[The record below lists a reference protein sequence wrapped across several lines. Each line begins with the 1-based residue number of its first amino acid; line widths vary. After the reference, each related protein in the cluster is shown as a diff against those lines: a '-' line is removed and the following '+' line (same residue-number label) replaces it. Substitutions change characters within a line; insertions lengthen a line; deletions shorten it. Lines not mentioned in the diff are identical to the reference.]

1 MEFYLSLLTLF
12 GFRILLGLSAYVVIL
27 TGQISMAQAG
37 FYALGAYTAGA
48 ATSMWGWPIG
58 LAVLLG
64 ALVGGG
70 FGFLVGFPALRVRGL
85 FLVIATLAFTEI
97 VRMVFLNLKY
107 TIRVG
112 DRTVGPDGAEG
123 FRGITYYYQ
132 NGWSSLEIV
141 AFTWA
146 FVLLTLLAFWLMD
159 RSRAGAVLRAVG
171 EDELAA
177 SSVGINLT
185 AAKVSAMTAGGFVA
199 GLAGGLYAHYA
210 SYVSQEDFGV
220 LLATFAIAYALI
232 GGTGSVLGPIAGVAF
247 FSLLVDGL
255 RLLGDWRNLLFGL
268 LIVVM
273 MNLRPHGIIDVGLVR
288 RLGFRFRPG
297 PTRAD
302 ARANARD

>member
-12 GFRILLGLSAYVVIL
+12 GFRILLGLSAYIVIL
-27 TGQISMAQAG
+27 TGQISLAQAG
-37 FYALGAYTAGA
+37 FYAIGAYSAGA
-48 ATSMWGWPIG
+48 ATAIWGWPVVP
-58 LAVLLG
+58 AVLLG
-64 ALVGGG
+64 GVAGGI

-85 FLVIATLAFTEI
+85 FLVIATLAFTEM

-112 DRTVGPDGAEG
+112 DRTIGPAAGEG
-123 FRGITYYYQ
+123 FRGITYYFEH
-132 NGWSSLEIV
+132 GWSPTKIML
-141 AFTWA
+141 FTWLFVA
-146 FVLLTLLAFWLMD
+146 AVLLALWVMD

-199 GLAGGLYAHYA
+199 GLAGALYAHYA

-220 LLATFAIAYALI
+220 LLATFAIAYALV
-232 GGTGSVLGPIAGVAF
+232 GGTGSVLGPVAGVLF
-247 FSLLVDGL
+247 FSLLIDGL
-255 RLLGDWRNLLFGL
+255 RFLGDWRNLLFGV

-273 MNLRPHGIIDVGLVR
+273 MNLRPHGIVDVALLR
-288 RLGFRFRPG
+288 RVGARLRPPG
-297 PTRAD
+297 RA
-302 ARANARD
+302 ARAPD

>member
-27 TGQISMAQAG
+27 TGQISLAQAG

-48 ATSMWGWPIG
+48 ASSMWGWPIFP
-58 LAVLLG
+58 AILLG
-64 ALVGGG
+64 GLVGGL
-70 FGFLVGFPALRVRGL
+70 FGLLVGFPALRVRGL

-107 TIRVG
+107 TIRIG
-112 DRTVGPDGAEG
+112 DRTIGPAAAEG
-123 FRGITYYYQ
+123 FRGITYYFQ
-132 NGWSSLEIV
+132 NGWSSLQIV
-141 AFTWA
+141 AFTWF
-146 FVLLTLLAFWLMD
+146 FVLVVLLAFWLMD

-185 AAKVSAMTAGGFVA
+185 AAKVAAMTAGGFVA
-199 GLAGGLYAHYA
+199 GLAGALYAHYA
-210 SYVSQEDFGV
+210 TYVSQEDFGV

-232 GGTGSVLGPIAGVAF
+232 GGTGSVLGPIAGVLF
-247 FSLLVDGL
+247 FSLLIDGL
-255 RLLGDWRNLLFGL
+255 RFLGDWRNLLFGV
-268 LIVVM
+268 LIVAM

-288 RLGFRFRPG
+288 RVASLFRPG
-297 PTRAD
+297 GRKAYAGD
-302 ARANARD
+302 

>member
-27 TGQISMAQAG
+27 TGQISLAQAG

-48 ATSMWGWPIG
+48 ASSMWGWPIFP
-58 LAVLLG
+58 AIVLG
-64 ALVGGG
+64 GLVGGL

-107 TIRVG
+107 TIRIG
-112 DRTVGPDGAEG
+112 DRTIGPAAAEG
-123 FRGITYYYQ
+123 FRGITYYFQ
-132 NGWSSLEIV
+132 NGWSSLQIV
-141 AFTWA
+141 AFTWF
-146 FVLLTLLAFWLMD
+146 FVLVVLLAFWLMD

-185 AAKVSAMTAGGFVA
+185 AAKVAAMTAGGFVA
-199 GLAGGLYAHYA
+199 GLAGALYAHYA
-210 SYVSQEDFGV
+210 TYVSQEDFGV

-232 GGTGSVLGPIAGVAF
+232 GGTGSVLGPIAGVLF
-247 FSLLVDGL
+247 FSLLIDGL
-255 RLLGDWRNLLFGL
+255 RFLGDWRNLLFGV
-268 LIVVM
+268 LIVAM

-288 RLGFRFRPG
+288 RIASLLRPAG
-297 PTRAD
+297 RKAYAGD
-302 ARANARD
+302 

>member
-27 TGQISMAQAG
+27 TGQISLAQAG

-48 ATSMWGWPIG
+48 ASSMWGWPIFP
-58 LAVLLG
+58 AILLG
-64 ALVGGG
+64 GLVGGL
-70 FGFLVGFPALRVRGL
+70 FGLLVGFPALRVHGL

-112 DRTVGPDGAEG
+112 DRTIGPAAAEG
-123 FRGITYYYQ
+123 FRGITYYFQ
-132 NGWSSLEIV
+132 NGWSSLQIV
-141 AFTWA
+141 VFTWL
-146 FVLLTLLAFWLMD
+146 FVLLVLLAFWLMD

-185 AAKVSAMTAGGFVA
+185 AVKVAAMTAGGFVA
-199 GLAGGLYAHYA
+199 GLAGALYAHYA
-210 SYVSQEDFGV
+210 TYVSQEDFGV

-232 GGTGSVLGPIAGVAF
+232 GGTGSVLGPIAGVLF
-247 FSLLVDGL
+247 FSLLIDGL
-255 RLLGDWRNLLFGL
+255 RFLGDWRNLLFGV
-268 LIVVM
+268 LIVAM

-288 RLGFRFRPG
+288 RVASLLRPAG
-297 PTRAD
+297 GRAYAGD
-302 ARANARD
+302 

>member
-48 ATSMWGWPIG
+48 ASSMWGWPIFP
-58 LAVLLG
+58 AILLG
-64 ALVGGG
+64 GLVGGL

-112 DRTVGPDGAEG
+112 DRTIGPAAAEG
-123 FRGITYYYQ
+123 FRGITYYFQ
-132 NGWSSLEIV
+132 NGWSSLQIV
-141 AFTWA
+141 AFTWF
-146 FVLLTLLAFWLMD
+146 FVLVVLLAFWLMD

-185 AAKVSAMTAGGFVA
+185 AAKVAAMTAGGFVA
-199 GLAGGLYAHYA
+199 GLAGALYAHYA
-210 SYVSQEDFGV
+210 TYVSQEDFGV

-232 GGTGSVLGPIAGVAF
+232 GGTGSVLGPIAGVLF
-247 FSLLVDGL
+247 FSLLIDGL
-255 RLLGDWRNLLFGL
+255 RFLGDWRNLLFGV
-268 LIVVM
+268 LIVAM

-288 RLGFRFRPG
+288 RVASLLRPG
-297 PTRAD
+297 GGRAYAGD
-302 ARANARD
+302 

>member
-1 MEFYLSLLTLF
+1 MEFYWSLLTLF

-48 ATSMWGWPIG
+48 ATAIWGWPIVP
-58 LAVLLG
+58 AILLG
-64 ALVGGG
+64 GLVGGL

-112 DRTVGPDGAEG
+112 ERTIGPAGAEG
-123 FRGITYYYQ
+123 FRGITHYFQ
-132 NGWSSLEIV
+132 NGWSSLQIV
-141 AFTWA
+141 AFTWL
-146 FVLLTLLAFWLMD
+146 FVLAVLLAFWLMD

-185 AAKVSAMTAGGFVA
+185 TAKVSAMTAGGIVA
-199 GLAGGLYAHYA
+199 GLAGALYAHYA
-210 SYVSQEDFGV
+210 TYVSQEDFGV
-220 LLATFAIAYALI
+220 LLASFAIAYALI
-232 GGTGSVLGPIAGVAF
+232 GGTGSVLGPIAGVLF
-247 FSLLVDGL
+247 FSLLIDGL
-255 RLLGDWRNLLFGL
+255 RFLGDWRNLLFGV
-268 LIVVM
+268 LIVAM

-288 RLGFRFRPG
+288 HVRVLLRPAG
-297 PTRAD
+297 RRAHAGD
-302 ARANARD
+302 

>member
-1 MEFYLSLLTLF
+1 VEFYLSLLTLF

-27 TGQISMAQAG
+27 TGQISLAQAG

-48 ATSMWGWPIG
+48 ASSMWGWPIFP
-58 LAVLLG
+58 AILLG
-64 ALVGGG
+64 GLVGGL

-112 DRTVGPDGAEG
+112 YRTIGPAAAEG
-123 FRGITYYYQ
+123 FRGITYYFQ
-132 NGWSSLEIV
+132 NGWSSLQIV
-141 AFTWA
+141 GFTWI
-146 FVLLTLLAFWLMD
+146 FVLAVLLAFWLMD

-185 AAKVSAMTAGGFVA
+185 AAKVAAMTAGGFVA
-199 GLAGGLYAHYA
+199 GLAGALYAHYA
-210 SYVSQEDFGV
+210 TYVSQEDFGV

-232 GGTGSVLGPIAGVAF
+232 GGTGSVLGPIAGVLF
-247 FSLLVDGL
+247 FSLLIDGL
-255 RLLGDWRNLLFGL
+255 RFLGDWRNLLFGV
-268 LIVVM
+268 LIVAM

-288 RLGFRFRPG
+288 RVASLLRPG
-297 PTRAD
+297 GGRAYAGD
-302 ARANARD
+302 

>member
-1 MEFYLSLLTLF
+1 VEFYFSLLTLF

-27 TGQISMAQAG
+27 TGQISLAQAG
-37 FYALGAYTAGA
+37 FYAIGAYTAGA
-48 ATSMWGWPIG
+48 ATAIWGWPI
-58 LAVLLG
+58 APAILLG
-64 ALVGGG
+64 GLVGGL

-112 DRTVGPDGAEG
+112 ERTIGPAGAEG

-132 NGWSSLEIV
+132 NGWSSLHIV
-141 AFTWA
+141 SFTWC
-146 FVLLTLLAFWLMD
+146 FVLAVLLAFWLMD

-185 AAKVSAMTAGGFVA
+185 AAKVSAMAVGGFVA
-199 GLAGGLYAHYA
+199 GLAGALYAHYA
-210 SYVSQEDFGV
+210 TYVSQEDFGV

-232 GGTGSVLGPIAGVAF
+232 GGTGGVAGPIAGVLF
-247 FSLLVDGL
+247 FSVLIDGL
-255 RLLGDWRNLLFGL
+255 RFLGDWRNLLFGV
-268 LIVVM
+268 LIIVM
-273 MNLRPHGIIDVGLVR
+273 MNLRPHGIIDVGFVR
-288 RLGFRFRPG
+288 RLG
-297 PTRAD
+297 AL
-302 ARANARD
+302 ARRGRKAAYAPD

>member
-1 MEFYLSLLTLF
+1 VEFYLSLITLF

-48 ATSMWGWPIG
+48 ASAMWGWPIVP
-58 LAVLLG
+58 AILLG
-64 ALVGGG
+64 AVVGGI

-112 DRTVGPDGAEG
+112 DRTIGPAAGEG
-123 FRGITYYYQ
+123 FRGITYYFE
-132 NGWSSLEIV
+132 NGWSPVQI
-141 AFTWA
+141 AGFTWL
-146 FVLLTLLAFWLMD
+146 FVLAVLLAFWLMD

-177 SSVGINLT
+177 SSVGVNLT

-199 GLAGGLYAHYA
+199 GLAGALYAHYA
-210 SYVSQEDFGV
+210 TYVSQEDFGV
-220 LLATFAIAYALI
+220 LLATFAIAYPLV
-232 GGTGSVLGPIAGVAF
+232 GGIGSVLGPIAGVVF
-247 FSLLVDGL
+247 FGFLLEGL
-255 RLLGDWRNLLFGL
+255 RFLGEWRNLLFGV
-268 LIVVM
+268 LIVAM
-273 MNLRPHGIIDVGLVR
+273 MNLRPHGIIDAGLVR
-288 RLGFRFRPG
+288 RLGARWRPKRKAVHAG
-297 PTRAD
+297 A
-302 ARANARD
+302 

>member
-1 MEFYLSLLTLF
+1 VEFYLSLLTLF

-27 TGQISMAQAG
+27 TGQISLAQAG

-48 ATSMWGWPIG
+48 ASSMWGWPIFP
-58 LAVLLG
+58 AILLG
-64 ALVGGG
+64 GLVGGL

-107 TIRVG
+107 TIQIG
-112 DRTVGPDGAEG
+112 DRTIGPAAAEG
-123 FRGITYYYQ
+123 FRGITYYFQ
-132 NGWSSLEIV
+132 NGWSSLQIV
-141 AFTWA
+141 GFTWI
-146 FVLLTLLAFWLMD
+146 FVLAVLLAFWLMD

-185 AAKVSAMTAGGFVA
+185 AAKVAAMTAGGFVA
-199 GLAGGLYAHYA
+199 GLAGALYAHYA
-210 SYVSQEDFGV
+210 TYVSQEDFGV

-232 GGTGSVLGPIAGVAF
+232 GGTGSVLGPIAGVLF
-247 FSLLVDGL
+247 FSLLIDGL
-255 RLLGDWRNLLFGL
+255 RFLGDWRNLLFGV
-268 LIVVM
+268 LIVAM

-288 RLGFRFRPG
+288 RVASLLRPG
-297 PTRAD
+297 GGRAYAGD
-302 ARANARD
+302 

>member
-27 TGQISMAQAG
+27 TGQISLAQAG

-48 ATSMWGWPIG
+48 ASSMWGWPIFP
-58 LAVLLG
+58 AILLG
-64 ALVGGG
+64 GLVGGF

-112 DRTVGPDGAEG
+112 DRTIGPAAAEG
-123 FRGITYYYQ
+123 FRGITYYFQ
-132 NGWSSLEIV
+132 NGWSSLQIV
-141 AFTWA
+141 AFTWF
-146 FVLLTLLAFWLMD
+146 FVLVVLLAFWLMD

-185 AAKVSAMTAGGFVA
+185 AAKVAAMTAGGFVA
-199 GLAGGLYAHYA
+199 GLAGALYAHYA
-210 SYVSQEDFGV
+210 TYVSQEDFGV

-232 GGTGSVLGPIAGVAF
+232 GGTGSVLGPIAGVLF
-247 FSLLVDGL
+247 FSLLIDGL
-255 RLLGDWRNLLFGL
+255 RFLGDWRNLLFGV
-268 LIVVM
+268 LIVAM

-288 RLGFRFRPG
+288 RVASLLRPG
-297 PTRAD
+297 GGRAYAGD
-302 ARANARD
+302 

>member
-1 MEFYLSLLTLF
+1 MEFYWSLLTLF

-48 ATSMWGWPIG
+48 ATALWGWPIVPAILLGG
-58 LAVLLG
+58 LA
-64 ALVGGG
+64 GGI

-112 DRTVGPDGAEG
+112 DRTIGPAAAEG
-123 FRGITYYYQ
+123 FRGITYYFE
-132 NGWSSLEIV
+132 NGWSSLQIV
-141 AFTWA
+141 GFTWL
-146 FVLLTLLAFWLMD
+146 FVLAVLLAFWLMD

-185 AAKVSAMTAGGFVA
+185 TAKVSAMTAGGIVA
-199 GLAGGLYAHYA
+199 GLAGALYAHYA
-210 SYVSQEDFGV
+210 TYLSQEDFGV
-220 LLATFAIAYALI
+220 LLASFAIAYALI
-232 GGTGSVLGPIAGVAF
+232 GGTGSVLGPIAGVFF
-247 FSLLVDGL
+247 FSLLIDGL
-255 RLLGDWRNLLFGL
+255 RFLGDWRNLLFGV
-268 LIVVM
+268 LIVAM

-288 RLGFRFRPG
+288 RVAALLRPG
-297 PTRAD
+297 TRAYAGD
-302 ARANARD
+302 

>member
-1 MEFYLSLLTLF
+1 VEFYWSLLTLF

-48 ATSMWGWPIG
+48 ATAMWGWPIVP
-58 LAVLLG
+58 AILLG
-64 ALVGGG
+64 ALVGGV

-112 DRTVGPDGAEG
+112 DRTIGPAGGEG
-123 FRGITYYYQ
+123 FRGITYYFE
-132 NGWSSLEIV
+132 NGWSTVQIV
-141 AFTWA
+141 GFTWA
-146 FVLLTLLAFWLMD
+146 WVLLVLLAFWLMD

-177 SSVGINLT
+177 ASVGINLT
-185 AAKVSAMTAGGFVA
+185 RAKVSAMTAGGFVA
-199 GLAGGLYAHYA
+199 GMAGALYAHYA

-220 LLATFAIAYALI
+220 LLATFAIAYPLV
-232 GGTGSVLGPIAGVAF
+232 GGTGSVLGPIAGVLF
-247 FSLLVDGL
+247 FSFLVDGL
-255 RLLGDWRNLLFGL
+255 RFLGDWRNLLFGV

-273 MNLRPHGIIDVGLVR
+273 MNLRPHGIVDVALVR
-288 RLGFRFRPG
+288 RLGARLRPRPKPVYAG
-297 PTRAD
+297 D
-302 ARANARD
+302 

>member
-27 TGQISMAQAG
+27 TGQISLAQAG

-48 ATSMWGWPIG
+48 ASSMWGWPIFP
-58 LAVLLG
+58 AILLG
-64 ALVGGG
+64 GLVGGL

-107 TIRVG
+107 TIRIG
-112 DRTVGPDGAEG
+112 DRTIGPAAAEG
-123 FRGITYYYQ
+123 FRGITYYFQ
-132 NGWSSLEIV
+132 NGWSSLQIV
-141 AFTWA
+141 AFTWF
-146 FVLLTLLAFWLMD
+146 FVLVVLLAFWLMD

-185 AAKVSAMTAGGFVA
+185 AAKVAAMTAGGFVA
-199 GLAGGLYAHYA
+199 GLAGALYAHYA
-210 SYVSQEDFGV
+210 TYVSQEDFGV

-232 GGTGSVLGPIAGVAF
+232 GGTGSVLGPIAGVLF
-247 FSLLVDGL
+247 FSLLIDGL
-255 RLLGDWRNLLFGL
+255 RFLGDWRNLLFGV
-268 LIVVM
+268 LIVAM

-288 RLGFRFRPG
+288 RIASLLRPAG
-297 PTRAD
+297 RKAYAGD
-302 ARANARD
+302 

>member
-27 TGQISMAQAG
+27 TGQISLAQAG
-37 FYALGAYTAGA
+37 FYAIGSYTAGA
-48 ATSMWGWPIG
+48 ATAIWGWPIVP
-58 LAVLLG
+58 AILLG
-64 ALVGGG
+64 GIVGGI

-112 DRTVGPDGAEG
+112 DRTIGPAAGEG
-123 FRGITYYYQ
+123 FRGITYYFE
-132 NGWSSLEIV
+132 NGWSSARIM
-141 AFTWA
+141 AFTWL
-146 FVLLTLLAFWLMD
+146 FVLAVLLAMWIMD

-185 AAKVSAMTAGGFVA
+185 TAKVAAMTAGGFVA
-199 GLAGGLYAHYA
+199 GLAGALYAHYA

-220 LLATFAIAYALI
+220 LLATFAIAYALV
-232 GGTGSVLGPIAGVAF
+232 GGTGSVLGPVAGVLF
-247 FSLLVDGL
+247 FSLLIDGL
-255 RLLGDWRNLLFGL
+255 RFLGDWRNLLFGV
-268 LIVVM
+268 LIIVM
-273 MNLRPHGIIDVGLVR
+273 MNLRPHGIVDVGLIR
-288 RLGFRFRPG
+288 RLGLWRRP
-297 PTRAD
+297 PRKA
-302 ARANARD
+302 AYARD

>member
-27 TGQISMAQAG
+27 TGQISLAQAG

-48 ATSMWGWPIG
+48 ASSMWGWPIFP
-58 LAVLLG
+58 AILLG
-64 ALVGGG
+64 GLVGGL
-70 FGFLVGFPALRVRGL
+70 FGLLVGFPALRVRGL

-112 DRTVGPDGAEG
+112 DRTIGPAAAEG
-123 FRGITYYYQ
+123 FRGITYYFQ
-132 NGWSSLEIV
+132 NGWSSLQIV
-141 AFTWA
+141 GFTWI
-146 FVLLTLLAFWLMD
+146 FVLAVLLIFWLMD

-185 AAKVSAMTAGGFVA
+185 AAKVTAMTAGGFVA
-199 GLAGGLYAHYA
+199 GLAGALYAHYA
-210 SYVSQEDFGV
+210 TYVSQEDFGV

-232 GGTGSVLGPIAGVAF
+232 GGTGSVLGPIAGVLF
-247 FSLLVDGL
+247 FSLLIDGL
-255 RLLGDWRNLLFGL
+255 RFLGDWRNLLFGV
-268 LIVVM
+268 LIVAM

-288 RLGFRFRPG
+288 RVASLLRPG
-297 PTRAD
+297 GGRAYAGD
-302 ARANARD
+302 

>member
-27 TGQISMAQAG
+27 TGQISLAQAG

-48 ATSMWGWPIG
+48 ATSMWGWPIFP
-58 LAVLLG
+58 AILLG
-64 ALVGGG
+64 GLVGGL
-70 FGFLVGFPALRVRGL
+70 FGLLVGFPALRVRGL

-107 TIRVG
+107 TIHVG
-112 DRTVGPDGAEG
+112 NRTIGPAGAEG
-123 FRGITYYYQ
+123 FRGITHYFQ
-132 NGWSSLEIV
+132 NGWSSLQIV
-141 AFTWA
+141 AFTWF
-146 FVLLTLLAFWLMD
+146 FVLVVLLAFWLMD

-185 AAKVSAMTAGGFVA
+185 AAKVTAMTAGGFVA
-199 GLAGGLYAHYA
+199 GLAGALYAHYA
-210 SYVSQEDFGV
+210 TYVSQEDFGV

-232 GGTGSVLGPIAGVAF
+232 GGAGSVLGPIAGVLF
-247 FSLLVDGL
+247 FSLLIDGL
-255 RLLGDWRNLLFGL
+255 RFLGDWRNLLFGV
-268 LIVVM
+268 LIVAM

-288 RLGFRFRPG
+288 RVRALLRPARG
-297 PTRAD
+297 RAYAGD
-302 ARANARD
+302 

>member
-1 MEFYLSLLTLF
+1 MEFYWSLLTLF

-48 ATSMWGWPIG
+48 ASSIWGWPI
-58 LAVLLG
+58 LPAILLG
-64 ALVGGG
+64 GLVGGL

-112 DRTVGPDGAEG
+112 DRTIGPAAAEG
-123 FRGITYYYQ
+123 FRGITYYFE
-132 NGWSSLEIV
+132 NGWSSLQIV
-141 AFTWA
+141 GFTWL
-146 FVLLTLLAFWLMD
+146 FVLAVLLAFWLMD

-185 AAKVSAMTAGGFVA
+185 AAKVAAMTAGGFVA
-199 GLAGGLYAHYA
+199 GLAGALYAHYA
-210 SYVSQEDFGV
+210 TYLSQEDFGV

-232 GGTGSVLGPIAGVAF
+232 GGTGSVLGPIAGVLF
-247 FSLLVDGL
+247 FSLLIDGL
-255 RLLGDWRNLLFGL
+255 RFLGDWRNLLFGV
-268 LIVVM
+268 LIVAM

-288 RLGFRFRPG
+288 RIASLLRPVG
-297 PTRAD
+297 RKAYAGD
-302 ARANARD
+302 